1 MPLYEYQCENCSHKF
16 ESLRSI
22 KNMKE
27 PESEPCPNCSIIGAV
42 SQKVFTAQIW
52 ADAHRVGAKTTD
64 DGFKEV
70 LSRIHERSPGSD
82 LGSKL
87 SRN

>member
-1 MPLYEYQCENCSHKF
+1 MPLYEYQCEKCDQKF

-22 KNMKE
+22 KNMKV
-27 PESEPCPNCSIIGAV
+27 PESEPCPNCGETNSV
-42 SQKVFTAQIW
+42 KQKVFTAQIW
-52 ADAHRVGAKTTD
+52 ADAHRVGVKNSD

-82 LGSKL
+82 LNTKL
-87 SRN
+87 SR